1 MEELWARICAF
12 FSGSLPEIIGA
23 IVVLAVGFPLAGKA
37 AKWTRRA
44 LSRSHV
50 EPTVHGFLSSVVK
63 VMGQILVLLTAAGV
77 LGIPITS
84 FLALLGGAAV
94 AISLALQNSL
104 SNVASGLLLLFNRPC
119 KVGDY
124 IEVDGVSGVVQ
135 SIQIMNTTL
144 LTYDHRKVVLPNA
157 TITGKTLINY
167 SSEAF
172 RRVDFTVS
180 ISYQSDIEH
189 ATALLKHL
197 AQTHPFASVEPPA
210 RIFVSALSDS
220 SVDFTVQIWCTNEHY
235 WDLSND
241 FYARV
246 KQAFDAGGIEIP
258 YSQLVVHTKEE
269 A

>member
-1 MEELWARICAF
+1 M
-12 FSGSLPEIIGA
+12 
-23 IVVLAVGFPLAGKA
+23 
-37 AKWTRRA
+37 
-44 LSRSHV
+44 
-50 EPTVHGFLSSVVK
+50 
-63 VMGQILVLLTAAGV
+63 QILVLLTAAGV

-144 LTYDHRKVVLPNA
+144 LTYDHRKIVLPNA
-157 TITGKTLINY
+157 TMTGKTLINY

-172 RRVDFTVS
+172 RRVAFTVS
-180 ISYQSDIEH
+180 ISYQSDIKQ
-189 ATALLKHL
+189 ATALLNHL
-197 AQTHPFASVEPPA
+197 AQTHPLASSEPPA

-220 SVDFTVQIWCTNEHY
+220 RFYRT
-235 WDLSND
+235 DL
-241 FYARV
+241 V
-246 KQAFDAGGIEIP
+246 CQ
-258 YSQLVVHTKEE
+258 
-269 A
+269 